1 MLAKSVK
8 ITTHTESALCNNCSD
23 PVKVIEGK
31 FTLSQNAQKWSD
43 DLKAE

>member
-8 ITTHTESALCNNCSD
+8 ITTHTESALCNYSND
-23 PVKVIEGK
+23 PVYIIEGK
-31 FTLSQNAQKWSD
+31 FTLNAQKWSD

>member
-8 ITTHTESALCNNCSD
+8 ITTHTESALCNYSND
-23 PVKVIEGK
+23 PVYIIEGK